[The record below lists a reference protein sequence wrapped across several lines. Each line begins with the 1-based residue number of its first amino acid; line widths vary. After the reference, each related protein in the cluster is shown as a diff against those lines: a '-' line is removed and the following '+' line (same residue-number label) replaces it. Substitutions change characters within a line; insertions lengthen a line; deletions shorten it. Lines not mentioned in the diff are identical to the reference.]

1 MVCAQVSPAE
11 VVNPQLRQLETTYL
25 EKLKAL
31 NGSISAT
38 SFPYPF
44 VLSRYVGV
52 DPGRQGGQDGRGIEF
67 VRFRGRIVLKVTG
80 NYNAALSSEEFTR
93 NQRAARVFND
103 VFVPVL
109 RLIGQEIPQDI
120 ACEGIGLEVG
130 YHVRSKQKGYEYEGK
145 EILVAVFDRAEAFRI
160 AMAPDDAARQDVLN
174 RSMVFVDGQDFG
186 LSLGERDPLNP
197 EALERSVPSHPAEPP
212 VSVATASNAATQ
224 LAAADPRLLP
234 RDPSQPAAA
243 RATAPGTPAAS
254 APPAVA
260 NPVPAPVRAEPAPA
274 PPAAPA
280 APATPP
286 SREVVDQLQS
296 KYQPKLDAFQKLGL
310 AKFHF
315 VEYAPPSFA
324 VFQNRIALQL
334 TLRNPTLFDH
344 ATTSIYKRA
353 AKDFD
358 LFLGPQLRDLLD
370 QTPEDALIQSL
381 DISVLTQFKASAG
394 RPSSEAIEFI
404 FPLKALREFANAE
417 ITNQQLINQGVVL
430 VNGVRIDL
438 TLQLV
443 E

>member
-1 MVCAQVSPAE
+1 MACAQVSPAE
-11 VVNPQLRQLETTYL
+11 VVNPQLRQLETAYL

-52 DPGRQGGQDGRGIEF
+52 DPGRQSGQDSRGIEF

-80 NYNAALSSEEFTR
+80 NYNAALSAEDFTR
-93 NQRAARVFND
+93 NQRAARVFHD

-109 RLIGQEIPQDI
+109 RLIGQEIPQDV
-120 ACEGIGLEVG
+120 ACEGIGIEVG

-145 EILVAVFDRAEAFRI
+145 EILVAVFDRAEAFQI

-212 VSVATASNAATQ
+212 VSVATASNSAAQ

-234 RDPSQPAAA
+234 RDSSQPAAP
-243 RATAPGTPAAS
+243 RAVAPGTAAP
-254 APPAVA
+254 APPAPA
-260 NPVPAPVRAEPAPA
+260 NPVPEPARAEPAPA
-274 PPAAPA
+274 APAPAPA
-280 APATPP
+280 APP

-296 KYQPKLDAFQKLGL
+296 KYQPKLDAFQKLGQ

-315 VEYAPPSFA
+315 VGYAPPSFV
-324 VFQNRIALQL
+324 VFQNRIVLQL

-370 QTPEDALIQSL
+370 QTPDDALIQGL
-381 DISVLTQFKASAG
+381 DISVLTQFKSSAG

>member
-1 MVCAQVSPAE
+1 MACAQVSPAE
-11 VVNPQLRQLETTYL
+11 VVNPQLRQLETAYL

-31 NGSISAT
+31 NGSLSAT

-52 DPGRQGGQDGRGIEF
+52 DPGRQSGQDSRGIEF

-80 NYNAALSSEEFTR
+80 NYNAALSAEDFTR
-93 NQRAARVFND
+93 NQRAARVFHD

-109 RLIGQEIPQDI
+109 RLIGQEIPQDV
-120 ACEGIGLEVG
+120 ACEGIGVEVG

-197 EALERSVPSHPAEPP
+197 EALERSAPSRPAEPP
-212 VSVATASNAATQ
+212 VSVATASNAAAQ

-243 RATAPGTPAAS
+243 RAAAPGTTAAS
-254 APPAVA
+254 APPAAV
-260 NPVPAPVRAEPAPA
+260 NPAPAPAPARAEPAPA
-274 PPAAPA
+274 APA
-280 APATPP
+280 APTPPP

-296 KYQPKLDAFQKLGL
+296 KYQPKLDAFQKLGQ

-315 VEYAPPSFA
+315 VEYAPPSFV

-334 TLRNPTLFDH
+334 TLRNPTLFES

-370 QTPEDALIQSL
+370 QTPDDALIQSL
-381 DISVLTQFKASAG
+381 DVSVLTQFKSSAG